1 MFNAD
6 GDFSEVSVRLA
17 KKLLGEEVQLDDR
30 PKMKKQNAK
39 PLHEL
44 VSNAGEIE
52 AVLQGTKLE
61 WMIYEA

>member
-1 MFNAD
+1 
-6 GDFSEVSVRLA
+6 
-17 KKLLGEEVQLDDR
+17 VQLDDR